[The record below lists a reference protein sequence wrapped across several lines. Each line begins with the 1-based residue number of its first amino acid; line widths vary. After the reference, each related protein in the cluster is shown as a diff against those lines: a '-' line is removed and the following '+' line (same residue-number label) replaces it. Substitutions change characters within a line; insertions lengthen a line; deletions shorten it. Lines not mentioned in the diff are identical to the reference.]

1 MEIETPRNYKL
12 ARCPRSTGVKFGEF
26 YDLIHSV
33 HPRGLAYDVDV
44 WITVSGYAEE
54 DCMPRKNPST
64 TRCKVLHGKVL
75 RPRELPV
82 QVASSVIESFED
94 SDDRQDDYDWDDDF
108 DGTEERLADD
118 SCYFGDEYDDYDS
131 EEDDYF

>member
-1 MEIETPRNYKL
+1 M
-12 ARCPRSTGVKFGEF
+12 
-26 YDLIHSV
+26 
-33 HPRGLAYDVDV
+33 
-44 WITVSGYAEE
+44 
-54 DCMPRKNPST
+54 
-64 TRCKVLHGKVL
+64 
-75 RPRELPV
+75 
-82 QVASSVIESFED
+82 ASSVIESFED